1 MSVCLCVC
9 VSVCS
14 YPSLSLT
21 SLNAYP
27 HYSRLISVSRFYLF
41 CLLHTCGR
49 DWLKAFT
56 DFLACGA
63 LAPGIAWES
72 LGGRKSVSQL
82 LTQEYGG
89 RDSDITI
96 LPWRREHSVVSAF
109 GAFMKV
115 SEGLCC
121 FLYDCVSVCVSVYVC
136 ACVCVCAYTC
146 VCVCVC
152 VRVSVSLFA

>member
-1 MSVCLCVC
+1 MHIPTILVSSPCLDFTCF
-9 VSVCS
+9 VSFT
-14 YPSLSLT
+14 P
-21 SLNAYP
+21 A
-27 HYSRLISVSRFYLF
+27 
-41 CLLHTCGR
+41 GR